1 MLKKLHCW
9 RHLANA
15 LIPAALLLAGLSAS
29 AAELAGKV
37 VRVADGD
44 TITVLDASKT
54 QHRIRMTGIDA
65 PESKQAFGNRSRQSL
80 ADLVA
85 GKQVTVRWDEQDRY
99 GRILG
104 QVLTP
109 DGQDANLAQVQRG
122 MAWHYAQY
130 AKTRPAAES
139 RAYASAQS
147 QAQREKI
154 GLWQDKEP
162 TAPWDW
168 RKEARN

>member
-1 MLKKLHCW
+1 MYKRL
-9 RHLANA
+9 LA
-15 LIPAALLLAGLSAS
+15 AALLALACLGSS
-29 AAELAGKV
+29 FAAELIGKV

-54 QHRIRMTGIDA
+54 QHRVRLTGIDA

-85 GKQVTVRWDEQDRY
+85 AKQVTVRWQEQDRY

-104 QVLTP
+104 QVFTP
-109 DGQDANLAQVQRG
+109 EGQDANLAQVQRG
-122 MAWHYAQY
+122 MAWHYAHF

-139 RAYASAQS
+139 RAYA
-147 QAQREKI
+147 QAQRQAQEQRL
-154 GLWQDKEP
+154 GLWQDKAP
-162 TAPWDW
+162 VPPWDW
-168 RKEARN
+168 RKQARN

>member
-1 MLKKLHCW
+1 MTLA
-9 RHLANA
+9 HLAGTN
-15 LIPAALLLAGLSAS
+15 AS
-29 AAELAGKV
+29 AAELSGKV

-54 QHRIRMTGIDA
+54 QHRIRLTGIDA
-65 PESKQAFGNRSRQSL
+65 PESKQAFGNRSRESL

-85 GKQVTVRWDEQDRY
+85 GKQVVVHWNEQDRY

-109 DGQDANLAQVQRG
+109 EGQDANLAQVQRG
-122 MAWHYAQY
+122 MAWHYAHF
-130 AKTRPAAES
+130 ANTRPAAES
-139 RAYASAQS
+139 RAYAAAQRQAQS
-147 QAQREKI
+147 QKL

-162 TAPWDW
+162 TPPWDW
-168 RKEARN
+168 RMQARN